1 MELSMSPLTIFLGKL
16 IGIYCIIAALALM
29 AQKQRT
35 VEAVNELIR
44 NPALLLFV
52 EVSALIAG
60 LAMIIAHNVWSGG
73 AFPVVITVLGWLI
86 AIRGGLLLALP
97 RDTILKLFE
106 TVRYKERFHIFMGA
120 TLILGIY
127 LTVAAFV
134 A

>member
-44 NPALLLFV
+44 SPALLLFV

-60 LAMIIAHNVWSGG
+60 LAMIIGHNVWSGG
-73 AFPVVITVLGWLI
+73 VFPVVITLLGWLI
-86 AIRGGLLLALP
+86 AIRGGVLLALP

-106 TVRYKERFHIFMGA
+106 TARYEERFHIFMGA